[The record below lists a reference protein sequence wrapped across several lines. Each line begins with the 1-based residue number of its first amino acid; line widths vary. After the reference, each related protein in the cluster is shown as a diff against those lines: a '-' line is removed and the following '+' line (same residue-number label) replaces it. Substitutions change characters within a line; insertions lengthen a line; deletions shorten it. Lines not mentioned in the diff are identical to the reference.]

1 MLQLHPESLAFFPP
15 FLLFFPS
22 SHRYLLSNYY
32 VLSSVEGTGD
42 KVVINQI
49 LTLPFRVYSLGDSQI
64 SQKLEQKNSA
74 KEGENID

>member
-1 MLQLHPESLAFFPP
+1 M
-15 FLLFFPS
+15 
-22 SHRYLLSNYY
+22 SNYY
-32 VLSSVEGTGD
+32 VLSSVQGTGD